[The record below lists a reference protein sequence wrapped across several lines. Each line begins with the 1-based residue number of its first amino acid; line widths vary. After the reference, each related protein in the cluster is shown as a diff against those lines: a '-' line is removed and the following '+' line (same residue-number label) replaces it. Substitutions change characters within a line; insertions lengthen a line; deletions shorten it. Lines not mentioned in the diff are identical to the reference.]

1 MTEQAA
7 SALPGDAPAPVR
19 RPTRKPLPVKFKI
32 GVAIVIGYVLLGVLG
47 PALSSADP
55 DQSNILA
62 RLQAPSD
69 ENWLGT
75 DQLGRDF
82 LVRLLVA
89 IRVDLPVAF
98 LAAFCPM
105 VIGTAVGALAG
116 YFGRLPDMVVSRAA
130 DLVQAFPVYVFLLV
144 LVFALGSGAT
154 SFIIAATAIAWV
166 GYARL
171 TRGEVLR
178 LRSLEFVAAA
188 RVSGLPELRILATH
202 VMPNALPQTLIYFMS
217 DIVLMV
223 LVLSSLSF
231 LGVGIQ
237 PPTAE
242 WGRMIAEGQPFLHSH
257 WRLAVAPGLMLMI
270 FGIALSLIADGLDDW
285 YRP

>member
-1 MTEQAA
+1 M
-7 SALPGDAPAPVR
+7 APAAAAVSTGAPGELQR
-19 RPTRKPLPVKFKI
+19 AARKPLPAKVKTGI
-32 GVAIVIGYVLLGVLG
+32 GILCVYVVLGVLG
-47 PALSSADP
+47 PMLLPFDP
-55 DQSNILA
+55 DKTDILS
-62 RLQAPSD
+62 RLQAPSAAH
-69 ENWLGT
+69 WLGT

-82 LVRLLVA
+82 LIRLLIA

-98 LAAFCPM
+98 LAAFFPM
-105 VIGTAVGALAG
+105 VIGTAVGAVAG
-116 YFGRLPDMVVSRAA
+116 YFGRLPDMIVSRAA

-154 SFIIAATAIAWV
+154 SFIVAATAIAWV

-178 LRSLEFVAAA
+178 LRSLEFIAAA
-188 RVSGLPELRILATH
+188 RVTGLPEMNILVTH

-257 WRLAVAPGLMLMI
+257 WRLAVMPGLMLMV

-285 YRP
+285 YRS

>member
-1 MTEQAA
+1 MDHAATTALNGEQGKARR
-7 SALPGDAPAPVR
+7 SA
-19 RPTRKPLPVKFKI
+19 RKPLPAKFKI
-32 GVAIVIGYVLLGVLG
+32 GVAIVCAYVLLGVLA
-47 PALSSADP
+47 PVLLPFDP
-55 DQSNILA
+55 DQSNILS
-62 RLQAPSD
+62 RLQSPSAAH
-69 ENWLGT
+69 WLGT

-98 LAAFCPM
+98 VAAFFPM
-105 VIGTAVGALAG
+105 VIGTVVGAVAG
-116 YFGRLPDMVVSRAA
+116 YFGRLPDMIVSRAA

-188 RVSGLPELRILATH
+188 RVTGLPELRILITH

-217 DIVLMV
+217 DVVLMV

-257 WRLAVAPGLMLMI
+257 WRLAVMPGLLLMV
-270 FGIALSLIADGLDDW
+270 FGVALSLIADGLDDW
-285 YRP
+285 YRS

>member
-1 MTEQAA
+1 MTMQ
-7 SALPGDAPAPVR
+7 SSLKLRKRQNGR
-19 RPTRKPLPVKFKI
+19 RKPLPLKTWI
-32 GVAIVIGYVLLGVLG
+32 GLSILGLYVLVGILG
-47 PALSSADP
+47 PMLSPFDP
-55 DQSNILA
+55 DKADILK
-62 RLQAPSD
+62 RLKPPSSTH
-69 ENWLGT
+69 WLGT

-82 LVRLLVA
+82 LTRLIVA
-89 IRVDLPVAF
+89 IRVDLPIAF
-98 LAAFCPM
+98 AAAFFPM
-105 VIGTAVGALAG
+105 VIGTALGAIAG
-116 YFGRLPDMVVSRAA
+116 FYGRLTDTLVSRAA

-144 LVFALGSGAT
+144 LVFALGAGAT

-178 LRSLEFVAAA
+178 LKSLDFVAAA
-188 RVSGLPELRILATH
+188 RVTGLSETRVLATH
-202 VMPNALPQTLIYFMS
+202 VLPNALPQTLIYYMS
-217 DIVLMV
+217 DVVLMV

-242 WGRMIAEGQPFLHSH
+242 WGRMISEGQPFLRSH
-257 WRLAVAPGLMLMI
+257 WWLAATPGFLLMV

-285 YRP
+285 YRA

>member
-1 MTEQAA
+1 MMAHKQ
-7 SALPGDAPAPVR
+7 GHIPATVSGGKR
-19 RPTRKPLPVKFKI
+19 KSRRKPLPVKVKI
-32 GVAIVIGYVLLGVLG
+32 GITILAIYVLLGLFGPVLL
-47 PALSSADP
+47 PFDP
-55 DQSNILA
+55 DRADVLS
-62 RLQAPSD
+62 RLKPPSSLH
-69 ENWLGT
+69 WLGT

-82 LVRLLVA
+82 LIRLLYA

-98 LAAFCPM
+98 VAAFFPM
-105 VIGTAVGALAG
+105 LIGTVLGAIAG
-116 YFGRLPDMVVSRAA
+116 YFGRWPDIIVSRAA
-130 DLVQAFPVYVFLLV
+130 DLIQAFPVYVFLLV

-154 SFIIAATAIAWV
+154 SFIVAASVIAWV

-171 TRGEVLR
+171 TRGEVQR

-188 RVSGLPELRILATH
+188 RISGLPDFRILATH
-202 VMPNALPQTLIYFMS
+202 VMPNAFPQILIYFMS
-217 DIVLMV
+217 DVVLMV

-257 WRLAVAPGLMLMI
+257 WRLAVAPGLMLMV

-285 YRP
+285 YRS

>member
-1 MTEQAA
+1 MEHAA
-7 SALPGDAPAPVR
+7 TRAVGAEPGRLQRPA
-19 RPTRKPLPVKFKI
+19 RKPLPAKVRV
-32 GVAIVIGYVLLGVLG
+32 GVGILCVYVLLGVLG
-47 PALSSADP
+47 PVLLPFDP
-55 DQSNILA
+55 DQSDILS
-62 RLQAPSD
+62 RLQPPSPAH
-69 ENWLGT
+69 WLGT

-82 LVRLLVA
+82 LIRLLIA

-98 LAAFCPM
+98 LAAFFPM
-105 VIGTAVGALAG
+105 VIGTAVGAVAG
-116 YFGRLPDMVVSRAA
+116 YFGRLPDMIVSRAA

-188 RVSGLPELRILATH
+188 RVTGLPEMKILITH

-257 WRLAVAPGLMLMI
+257 WRLAVMPGLMLMV

>member
-1 MTEQAA
+1 MTEHAA
-7 SALPGDAPAPVR
+7 PTPLADEQVLDRRNARKRLPA
-19 RPTRKPLPVKFKI
+19 KFSI
-32 GVAIVIGYVLLGVLG
+32 GIFILCAYVLLG
-47 PALSSADP
+47 ALAPMLLPFDP
-55 DQSNILA
+55 DQSNILR
-62 RLQAPSD
+62 RLQSPSTTH
-69 ENWLGT
+69 WLGT

-82 LVRLLVA
+82 LVRLVVA

-98 LAAFCPM
+98 LAAFFPM
-105 VIGTAVGALAG
+105 VIGTVIGAVAG
-116 YFGRLPDMVVSRAA
+116 YFGRLPDMIVSRAA

-171 TRGEVLR
+171 TRGEVMR
-178 LRSLEFVAAA
+178 LRSMEFVAAA

-242 WGRMIAEGQPFLHSH
+242 WGRMISEGQPFLHSH
-257 WRLAVAPGLMLMI
+257 WRLAVLPGLMLMI

-285 YRP
+285 YRS

>member
-7 SALPGDAPAPVR
+7 TPSPGNGSTLR
-19 RPTRKPLPVKFKI
+19 QRSTRKPLPVKFKI
-32 GVAIVIGYVLLGVLG
+32 GVAIVIGYVFLGVLG
-47 PALSSADP
+47 PVLSSADP
-55 DQSNILA
+55 DQSNILN
-62 RLQAPSD
+62 RLQAPST
-69 ENWLGT
+69 EHWLGT

-105 VIGTAVGALAG
+105 VIGTAAGALAG
-116 YFGRLPDMVVSRAA
+116 YFGRLPDMIVSRAA

-188 RVSGLPELRILATH
+188 RVSGLPELRILVTH

-242 WGRMIAEGQPFLHSH
+242 WGRMIAEGQPFLHNH
-257 WRLAVAPGLMLMI
+257 WRLAVAPGLMLMV

>member
-1 MTEQAA
+1 MTDLSQTSLPPAA
-7 SALPGDAPAPVR
+7 NPAKR
-19 RPTRKPLPVKFKI
+19 RRHPLPTKVKVGLFI
-32 GVAIVIGYVLLGVLG
+32 LGLYVLLGVFG
-47 PALSSADP
+47 PMLLSFDP
-55 DQSNILA
+55 DKSNVLQ
-62 RLQAPSD
+62 RLKPPTSAH
-69 ENWLGT
+69 WLGT

-82 LVRLLVA
+82 LIRLLYA
-89 IRVDLPVAF
+89 IRIDLPVAF
-98 LAAFCPM
+98 LAAFFPM
-105 VIGTAVGALAG
+105 VIGTCLGAIAG
-116 YFGRLPDMVVSRAA
+116 FFGRIPDLIVSRSA
-130 DLVQAFPVYVFLLV
+130 DIVQAFPVYVFLLV

-154 SFIIAATAIAWV
+154 SFIVAATVIAWV

-188 RVSGLPELRILATH
+188 QVTGLPKWTILVTH

-242 WGRMIAEGQPFLHSH
+242 WGRMIAEGQPFLRSH
-257 WRLAVAPGLMLMI
+257 WHLSVAPGVMLMV
-270 FGIALSLIADGLDDW
+270 FGIALSLVADGLDEW
-285 YRP
+285 IRK

>member
-1 MTEQAA
+1 MDHAA
-7 SALPGDAPAPVR
+7 ATAAPNGGQGKARRSA
-19 RPTRKPLPVKFKI
+19 RKPLPAKFKI
-32 GVAIVIGYVLLGVLG
+32 GVGIVFAYVLLGVLA
-47 PALSSADP
+47 PVLLPFDP
-55 DQSNILA
+55 DRSDILS
-62 RLQAPSD
+62 RLQEPSTAH
-69 ENWLGT
+69 WLGT
-75 DQLGRDF
+75 DQLGRDL
-82 LVRLLVA
+82 LVRLLIA

-98 LAAFCPM
+98 LAAFFPM
-105 VIGTAVGALAG
+105 VIGTAVGAIAG
-116 YFGRLPDMVVSRAA
+116 YFGKLPDMIVSRAA

-144 LVFALGSGAT
+144 LVFALGSGAS

-171 TRGEVLR
+171 TRGEVMR

-188 RVSGLPELRILATH
+188 RVSGLPELKILITH

-257 WRLAVAPGLMLMI
+257 WRLAVMPGLMLMVL
-270 FGIALSLIADGLDDW
+270 GIALSLVADGLDDW
-285 YRP
+285 YRS